1 MTTRKKKCSRQWGER
16 RRRTRVR
23 QGEGP
28 RRPRWSPPRPTLLP
42 VPPTPFGLATEA
54 ALWGGFP
61 PGGSGVQ
68 ESRGGWERGQFPS
81 RSPPPGAEV
90 CASVLGTQ
98 VPHWSQYIIITLG
111 KSRRAYEVENC
122 ISFVLNLPNSKS
134 SGRCFYFT
142 YLLTVCSLLPQNA
155 EYTIGIRFSF
165 WP

>member
-1 MTTRKKKCSRQWGER
+1 M
-16 RRRTRVR
+16 RVPADPDGAPQDPLYFQCPLR
-23 QGEGP
+23 PLDLQLKLLCGVASPQGALGC
-28 RRPRWSPPRPTLLP
+28 RSP
-42 VPPTPFGLATEA
+42 G
-54 ALWGGFP
+54 
-61 PGGSGVQ
+61 
-68 ESRGGWERGQFPS
+68 GGWERGQFPS

>member
-1 MTTRKKKCSRQWGER
+1 M
-16 RRRTRVR
+16 RVPAGPDGAPPDPLCFPCPLCPSDLQLR
-23 QGEGP
+23 LHCGVASPQGALGC
-28 RRPRWSPPRPTLLP
+28 RSP
-42 VPPTPFGLATEA
+42 
-54 ALWGGFP
+54 
-61 PGGSGVQ
+61 
-68 ESRGGWERGQFPS
+68 GGWERGQFSS
-81 RSPPPGAEV
+81 RSPPPAAEV

-165 WP
+165 WS